1 MDDSQAA
8 MAESQGATDCGQ
20 GATDCGQGAMDCG
33 QGATDCG
40 QAATDR
46 GRRESQGMVSLRAEV
61 PAPLLASMRMFIDSH
76 PNWDQY
82 RLMQAALAGFLVQN
96 GAPSRALTRCYLSNM
111 FPNQPGFRP
120 G

>member
-1 MDDSQAA
+1 MDEIQAA

-20 GATDCGQGAMDCG
+20 GSMAES

-40 QAATDR
+40 QGATDR

>member
-1 MDDSQAA
+1 MDDSLRA
-8 MAESQGATDCGQ
+8 MDDSLGAPDRGQGAPDCGQ
-20 GATDCGQGAMDCG
+20 GATDCGQG
-33 QGATDCG
+33 
-40 QAATDR
+40 
-46 GRRESQGMVSLRAEV
+46 ESQAMVSLRAEV
-61 PAPLLASMRMFIDSH
+61 PAQLLASMRMFIDSH

>member
-20 GATDCGQGAMDCG
+20 GGTDCGQGG
-33 QGATDCG
+33 
-40 QAATDR
+40 TDR

>member
-1 MDDSQAA
+1 MDDSQGA
-8 MAESQGATDCGQ
+8 MAESQGATDCGL
-20 GATDCGQGAMDCG
+20 GADPSLG
-33 QGATDCG
+33 
-40 QAATDR
+40 
-46 GRRESQGMVSLRAEV
+46 ESQGMVSLRAEV
-61 PAPLLASMRMFIDSH
+61 PAPLLASMRVFIDSH

>member
-20 GATDCGQGAMDCG
+20 GAMDCGQAAMDCG
-33 QGATDCG
+33 QP
-40 QAATDR
+40 ATDR

-111 FPNQPGFRP
+111 FPHQPGFRP

>member
-20 GATDCGQGAMDCG
+20 GAMDCG
-33 QGATDCG
+33 QGG
-40 QAATDR
+40 TDR
-46 GRRESQGMVSLRAEV
+46 GQRESQGMVSLRAEV

>member
-1 MDDSQAA
+1 MDDSLRA
-8 MAESQGATDCGQ
+8 MDDSLGAPDRGLGAPHRGHGATDCGL
-20 GATDCGQGAMDCG
+20 G
-33 QGATDCG
+33 
-40 QAATDR
+40 ATDR
-46 GRRESQGMVSLRAEV
+46 GLGESQAMVSLRAEV